1 MRKDLSKKLVVEL
14 LRNSKASDRTLGK
27 KLGVSQPTVTR
38 ARSKMEHEKL
48 IRSYT
53 IIPDWR
59 KLGFEIFALTFVKM
73 DPKVMSAE
81 LIGKVREYSNKFNN
95 SFFAST
101 GEGLGMTGVIMSLH
115 KDYRDYSQK
124 LALFRRDW
132 GQHMADIQSFVMVT
146 DEGTIKEFSFKYFSE
161 DIL

>member
-53 IIPDWR
+53 IMPDWR

-73 DPKVMSAE
+73 DPKVMSTE
-81 LIGKVREYSNKFNN
+81 LVGKVKDYANKFNN

-132 GQHMADIQSFVMVT
+132 GQYMTDIQSFVMVT
-146 DEGTIKEFSFKYFSE
+146 DEGTIKEFSFRYFGE